1 MIIEAPSVGTDRDT
15 RMSALRATDPEL
27 YDIIKGE
34 ERRQVA
40 HVELIASE
48 NYASA
53 AVLEAQGSVLTNK
66 YAEGYPGR
74 RYYGGCEWIDYAE
87 TLAIARAK
95 KLFGAEHANVQPHSG
110 STANM
115 VAYAALLTP
124 GDTVLGMSLDQGG
137 HLTHGSPV
145 NFSGLTYNFV
155 PYGLG
160 EDERIDYEA
169 LRRLAHEHR
178 PRAIVAGA
186 SAYARVIDFALLREI
201 ADEVGAYL
209 IVDMAHI
216 AGLVAAGVHPSPI
229 PHAHVVTTTT
239 HKTLRGPRG
248 GLILCQ
254 EEWAKPI
261 DKLVFPGMQGG
272 PLEHAVAAKAVAFH
286 EALQPSFKE
295 YGAHVVRNA
304 AALAAS
310 LSAHG
315 LRVVTGGTDNHMM
328 LVDLTSTSLN
338 GKQAQALLD
347 GVQITTNK
355 NAIPHDPRSPMVTSG
370 LRLGSPAVTTRGFG
384 ETEMREVG
392 ALVARMVAAPD
403 DPIAREETGAAV
415 ATLTARFPVP
425 GITS

>member
-1 MIIEAPSVGTDRDT
+1 MIIDKPITGARV
-15 RMSALRATDPEL
+15 SALQATDPEI

-34 ERRQVA
+34 ERREVA

-87 TLAIARAK
+87 SLAIERATR
-95 KLFGAEHANVQPHSG
+95 LFGAEHANVQPHSG

-115 VAYAALLTP
+115 VAYAALLKP

-145 NFSGLTYNFV
+145 NFSGMTYNFV

-169 LRRLAHEHR
+169 ARRLAHEHR
-178 PRAIVAGA
+178 PKAIVAGA
-186 SAYARVIDFALLREI
+186 SAYARIIDFALLREI

-216 AGLVAAGVHPSPI
+216 AGLVAADVHPSPL

-248 GLILCQ
+248 GLILCK
-254 EEWAKPI
+254 EEFAKAI
-261 DKLVFPGMQGG
+261 DKIVFPGMQGG
-272 PLEHAVAAKAVAFH
+272 PLEHIIAAKAVSFH

-295 YGAHVVRNA
+295 YGAQVARNA

-310 LSAHG
+310 LAAHG
-315 LRVVTGGTDNHMM
+315 LRIVTGGTDNHLM
-328 LVDLTSTSLN
+328 LVDLTSTSLS
-338 GKQAQALLD
+338 GKKAQALLD
-347 GVQITTNK
+347 EVHITTNK
-355 NAIPHDPRSPMVTSG
+355 NAIPNDPRPPIVTSG
-370 LRLGSPAVTTRGFG
+370 LRLGSPAATTRGFG
-384 ETEMREVG
+384 EAEMREVG
-392 ALVARMVAAPD
+392 ALLARILTNPDDGIARAETEIAVAA
-403 DPIAREETGAAV
+403 
-415 ATLTARFPVP
+415 LTARFPVP
-425 GITS
+425 GITE